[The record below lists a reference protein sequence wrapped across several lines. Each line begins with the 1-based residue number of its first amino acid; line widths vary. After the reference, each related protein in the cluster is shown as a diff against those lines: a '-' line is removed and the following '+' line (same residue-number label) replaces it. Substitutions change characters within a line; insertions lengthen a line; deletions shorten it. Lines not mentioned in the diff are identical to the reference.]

1 MTPASIDLE
10 AIEAILF
17 DLDGTLV
24 ETDNRWARQ
33 LSERLAFLRRLNRRL
48 DTDRLGRDIVMALE
62 TPSNYTIS
70 VLERLGLGRSIYG
83 LADRIRRSK
92 GVATRGASVLVEG
105 TRDLLES
112 LDGRFRLAIVTTR
125 ARPEALSFLTE
136 QALARYFPVVVTRLD
151 VWRMKPHPAPIR
163 WAAHLLGADPSR
175 CLMVGDTTVDIL
187 AARRAGAIAVGVL
200 SGFGERDE
208 LWRAGAHL
216 VLGSAIELLSY
227 LPSGECARSTP
238 SRA

>member
-1 MTPASIDLE
+1 MTPSPIDLG

-48 DTDRLGRDIVMALE
+48 DTDRLGRDIVMAME
-62 TPSNYTIS
+62 TPSNYIVS
-70 VLERLGLGRSIYG
+70 IAERLGLGRSIYG

-92 GVATRGASVLVEG
+92 GLATRNTSVLVEG
-105 TRDLLES
+105 THELLGS

-125 ARPEALSFLTE
+125 ARPEALSFLTQ
-136 QALARYFPVVVTRLD
+136 QALERYFPVIVTRLD
-151 VWRMKPHPAPIR
+151 VWRMKPHPAPIQR
-163 WAAHLLGADPSR
+163 AAQLLGVGISR

-187 AARRAGAIAVGVL
+187 AARRAGAVAVGVL
-200 SGFGERDE
+200 SGFGEREE

-216 VLGSAIELLSY
+216 VLGSAVELLSY
-227 LPSGECARSTP
+227 LALGERAPSPP
-238 SRA
+238 SRP